1 MSHYVKIMKDD
12 ELYHYG
18 VIGMKW
24 GQRRLQKGIVK
35 AEKQGKTRKAKK
47 LKARLAE
54 EKEIEKL
61 SLGNKL
67 FLSREGVKANMRMMK
82 SGKSGVERMLKLHGT
97 AFASTTATQAA
108 GRAVAPSLINK
119 AGERGGLA
127 GLIGANAA
135 VNLAV
140 TGANMAVRDAA
151 YKRIT

>member
-1 MSHYVKIMKDD
+1 MNHYVKIMKDD

-54 EKEIEKL
+54 EKEIEKV

-82 SGKSGVERMLKLHGT
+82 SGKSGAERMLKLHGT
-97 AFASTTATQAA
+97 AFAVNAATQAA
-108 GRAVAPSLINK
+108 GRKVAPSLINK
-119 AGERGGLA
+119 AGAKGGIA

-135 VNLAV
+135 LNIAA
-140 TGANMAVRDAA
+140 TGTNMVVRDAA
-151 YKRIT
+151 YKRMT

>member
-82 SGKSGVERMLKLHGT
+82 SGKSGAERMLKLHGT
-97 AFASTTATQAA
+97 AFASSTATSAA
-108 GRAVAPSLINK
+108 GRAAAPSLINK

-127 GLIGANAA
+127 GVIAANAA
-135 VNLAV
+135 LNAAV
-140 TGANMAVRDAA
+140 LGGNMAIRDAA
-151 YKRIT
+151 YKRMT